1 MSGFT
6 TAEQHIQK
14 DDRVRAFVDPVRIVW
29 KSDHGIAGEGGLLA
43 ADAKCVMERAAAGDP
58 PGILLDFGCELNG
71 GVRIESPIN
80 SGHKPARFRIRFG
93 ESVSEAMSEPNND
106 HAIHDAEVLIPW
118 MGHAEIGCTG
128 FRFVRIDLLDAD
140 VSVELRAVRAVAL
153 YRDLPYVGSFE
164 CSDERLNEIWKVGAR
179 TVHLCLQDYLWD
191 GIKRDRL
198 VWAGDIHPETRV
210 VSAVFGK
217 LNVVEQSLDYARD
230 SYPLPQ
236 WINGIS
242 SFSIWWIIAQADW
255 YKYHG
260 DLAYLRQ
267 QRDYLVALTDK
278 LGQYINE
285 SGRETLDGHRFLDW
299 PTSEDQDA
307 ISTGLQALMVIGLRA
322 ASELCRALGEDEA
335 AARACHSAQR
345 AASFTNPASMR
356 KQVSALR
363 VLADTFDPQVA
374 NESHLCVDPCRGL
387 SMFYGYYVL
396 EARAKAGD
404 YSGCLDVIRNYW
416 GAMLDLGATTFWEH
430 FELDWM
436 DGAGRIDELV
446 PHGMKDIHADCGDY
460 CYKGLRH
467 SLCHGWAGGPTAWL
481 SEHVLGITPIEPGFR
496 TVKIDPHLGN
506 LKWARGTMPTPLGVI
521 EVSHEVQ
528 DNGLVK
534 TEIAAPEGVDLV
546 GGSQHDAGD

>member
-1 MSGFT
+1 VSGFT
-6 TAEQHIQK
+6 TAEQHIVK
-14 DDRVRAFVDPVRIVW
+14 DERVRAYVNPVRIVW
-29 KSDHGIAGEGGLLA
+29 RSDRGVTGETGLLVG
-43 ADAKCVMERAAAGDP
+43 ADAKCALERVAASDP

-71 GVRIESPIN
+71 GVRIDSPIN
-80 SGHKPARFRIRFG
+80 NRHRPVRFRIRFG
-93 ESVSEAMSEPNND
+93 ESVSEAMGEPNND
-106 HAIHDAEVLIPW
+106 HAIHDCEVLIPW

-128 FRFVRIDLLDAD
+128 FRFARIDLLDTD

-164 CSDERLNEIWKVGAR
+164 CSDERLNEIWRVGAR

-217 LNVVEQSLDYARD
+217 LGVVEQSLDYARD

-260 DLAYLRQ
+260 DLAYLDQ
-267 QRDYLVALTDK
+267 QRGYLVALADM
-278 LGQYINE
+278 LGQRIDE
-285 SGRETLDGHRFLDW
+285 SGHETLDGHRFLDW

-307 ISTGLQALMVIGLRA
+307 ISAGLHALLVIGLRA
-322 ASELCRALGEDEA
+322 AAELLRALGEEDA
-335 AARACHSAQR
+335 AVKALRCAQR
-345 AASFTNPASMR
+345 AASFADAASAC

-363 VLADTFDPQVA
+363 VLADTLDPQVA
-374 NESHLCVDPCRGL
+374 NESYLSVDPCRGL

-436 DGAGRIDELV
+436 DGAGRIDEIV
-446 PHGMKDIHADCGDY
+446 PHGMRDIHADCGDY

-467 SLCHGWAGGPTAWL
+467 SLCHGWAGSPTAWL
-481 SEHVLGITPIEPGFR
+481 SEHVLGVTPIQPGFR
-496 TVKIDPHLGN
+496 TVKIDPNLGD
-506 LKWARGTMPTPLGVI
+506 LQWARGTMPTPLGVI
-521 EVSHEVQ
+521 EVFHEVQ
-528 DNGLVK
+528 GNGLVK
-534 TEIAAPEGVDLV
+534 TEIAAPDGVGLV
-546 GGSQHDAGD
+546 ETS